1 METTQYNMK
10 KICFIKGTLF
20 SASADTQKCGK
31 KSLKLGEHNSTVCV
45 GGTSVHKTVAGTH
58 TLTTEDKNRYF
69 FLIEKGHGAYSL
81 SIWCSIL
88 ICCYCTTGTDKTFPA
103 WHNGSVL
110 LAKTNEDID
119 G

>member
-45 GGTSVHKTVAGTH
+45 GGRTSTKQWQALTRSQQRIKTDISFLLRKAMVHIVY
-58 TLTTEDKNRYF
+58 LY
-69 FLIEKGHGAYSL
+69 GAP
-81 SIWCSIL
+81 
-88 ICCYCTTGTDKTFPA
+88 F
-103 WHNGSVL
+103 
-110 LAKTNEDID
+110 
-119 G
+119 